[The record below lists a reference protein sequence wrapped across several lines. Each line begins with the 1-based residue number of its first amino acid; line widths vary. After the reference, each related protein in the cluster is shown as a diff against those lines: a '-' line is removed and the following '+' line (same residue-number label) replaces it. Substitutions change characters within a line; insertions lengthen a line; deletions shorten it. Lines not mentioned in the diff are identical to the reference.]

1 MLTPST
7 GLSMPHRQARPTS
20 HGCTISGAAAGLGW
34 YVHAYA
40 RACVNART
48 RVTPSRPNHKPL
60 EQSINPAEQAAL
72 AARVVEI
79 DADPWPTI
87 TRVGGLDISFFAATD
102 HADDEEKY
110 KSETAAV
117 AALVV
122 LSYPTLE
129 PLYEDLLPVTLTQ
142 PYAAGFLAYREAP
155 ALVELVGRLRATR
168 PDLLPQVLMVDGNG
182 VLHPRGCGLACH
194 VVGAWGGW
202 GGDAS

>member
-1 MLTPST
+1 MAAPSPPPPPPELLRAWGGT
-7 GLSMPHRQARPTS
+7 SCLCECADTRDPIQA
-20 HGCTISGAAAGLGW
+20 HQ
-34 YVHAYA
+34 
-40 RACVNART
+40 
-48 RVTPSRPNHKPL
+48 PL
-60 EQSINPAEQAAL
+60 DQSINSAEQAAL
-72 AARVVEI
+72 AARLVEI

-87 TRVGGLDISFFAATD
+87 TRVGGLDISFFAAAD
-102 HADDEEKY
+102 HADDEEKE

-129 PLYEDLLPVTLTQ
+129 PVYEDLLPVTLTQ

-155 ALVELVGRLRATR
+155 ALVELVGRLRASR

-194 VVGAWGGW
+194 VVGVGGAKMRI
-202 GGDAS
+202 DLNVRCII